1 MENKET
7 LTDAIR
13 KQIYFYTGQI
23 NDMKRRVAELKE
35 MVKEND
41 DAIAAEITKKYAGR
55 YFVNTKNPLKNDLS
69 TKILKVK
76 YFSQKNGQ
84 WTANGTS
91 MYIFADVNENSTDI
105 EYTAGIREI
114 SVILTTSFNST
125 IEEAVD
131 TFEDE
136 YSEITLDEVNKCKAK
151 ITKILT
157 DI

>member
-7 LTDAIR
+7 LRDAIR
-13 KQIYFYTGQI
+13 KQIYFYTGQV
-23 NDMKRRVAELKE
+23 NDMKKRIVELRE

-41 DAIAAEITKKYAGR
+41 DAIAAEITKKYVGR

-69 TKILKVK
+69 AKILKVK
-76 YFSQKNGQ
+76 YFSLKNGQ
-84 WTANGTS
+84 WTVNGTLL
-91 MYIFADVNENSTDI
+91 YVYADMNENSTDI

-114 SVILTTSFNST
+114 SAILTTSFDPI

-131 TFEDE
+131 IFEDE
-136 YSEITLDEVNKCKAK
+136 YSEVTLDEVNECKAR

>member
-7 LTDAIR
+7 LTDSIH

-23 NDMKRRVAELKE
+23 NDMKKRVTELRE
-35 MVKEND
+35 MLKEND

-55 YFVNTKNPLKNDLS
+55 YFVNTKNPLENDLG

-84 WTANGTS
+84 WTVNGTLI
-91 MYIFADVNENSTDI
+91 YVYVDANENSTDI
-105 EYTAGIREI
+105 KYTVGIREI
-114 SVILTTSFNST
+114 STILTTSFDPS

-131 TFEDE
+131 IFEDE
-136 YSEITLDEVNKCKAK
+136 YSEVTLDEVNKCKAR

>member
-7 LTDAIR
+7 LTDSIH

-23 NDMKRRVAELKE
+23 NDMKKRVTELRE
-35 MVKEND
+35 MLKEND

-55 YFVNTKNPLKNDLS
+55 YFVNTKNPLENDLG

-84 WTANGTS
+84 WTVNGTLI
-91 MYIFADVNENSTDI
+91 YVYVDANENSTDI
-105 EYTAGIREI
+105 KYTAGIREM
-114 SVILTTSFNST
+114 STILTTSFDPT

-136 YSEITLDEVNKCKAK
+136 YSEVTLDEVNKCKAR

>member
-69 TKILKVK
+69 AKILKVK

-114 SVILTTSFNST
+114 STILTTSFNST

-131 TFEDE
+131 IFEDE